1 MQNVGGVDRVLRV
14 IIGLLGIG
22 VALFFYLD
30 PAMALPAIFLSLMP
44 QMTWIMVFGIVGVVL
59 LFTGVVGFCALY
71 VPFGWSS
78 CAKPKQ

>member
-30 PAMALPAIFLSLMP
+30 PAMALPAVFLSLMP
-44 QMTWIMVFGIVGVVL
+44 QMTWIMVFGVVGLVF